1 MTAPTLLVIDDDPL
15 ILQCMTLCLPEPDYR
30 VLTAGTADA
39 GIEAFKRHSPDAVLC
54 DIQLPD
60 RSGLAVASEL
70 HELDPRIPVIL
81 ITGHGTAETAITAM
95 SGGAFDYVTKPF
107 EPDDILPLIDSA
119 LETSRMAKQP
129 AVLPTDSNL
138 KAASSDRVL
147 GNCPAMVDVFR
158 SIGRVA
164 TRDVAVL
171 ILGETGTGK
180 EVVARA
186 IYQHSK
192 RYDQIFHA
200 INCAA
205 IPENLLESELFG
217 HEKGAF
223 TGADQRRIGKF
234 EVCNGGTLFL
244 DEIGDMSPVMQ
255 TKLLRVLQ
263 EKQFERVGSSR
274 TISTDIRIIAATNRN
289 LESAIADGTFRSDLF
304 YRLNEFTI
312 SLPPLRERG
321 GDLPALIEHFF
332 NVFAKQLETEFV
344 SIAPE
349 TMQRLCSHSWPGNV
363 RELQGIIKQTL
374 LKASGPVIV
383 PAFLPSLLGPDG
395 PSKQLEGSETTWH
408 KGFIEEVDRLFSS
421 GSHLIHDEVTD
432 QVQRLVFT
440 RVLEATGGNLSDAA
454 NRLGI
459 SRPTLRNRMKQ
470 LGVRVTHSWVD
481 RTSNRLEEFVAE
493 VGHALRLIR

>member
-15 ILQCMTLCLPEPDYR
+15 ILQCMKLCLPEPDYT
-30 VLTAGTADA
+30 VLVASTAEH
-39 GIEAFKRHSPDAVLC
+39 GINIFRQSRPDAVLC

-60 RSGLAVASEL
+60 RSGLAAASEL
-70 HELDPRIPVIL
+70 REIDRRIPVIL

-95 SGGAFDYVTKPF
+95 SNGAFDYVTKPF
-107 EPDDILPLIDSA
+107 EPDEILPLIDSA
-119 LETSRMAKQP
+119 LETSRMARRP
-129 AVLPTDSNL
+129 AVLPSDKPMHT
-138 KAASSDRVL
+138 AAADQVL
-147 GNCPAMVDVFR
+147 GRCDAMVEVFR

-164 TRDVAVL
+164 SKDVAVL

-186 IYQHSK
+186 IYQHSH
-192 RYDQIFHA
+192 RHDQVFHA

-234 EVCNGGTLFL
+234 EICDKGTLFL

-263 EKQFERVGSSR
+263 EKEFERVGGSKP
-274 TISTDIRIIAATNRN
+274 IKTDVRILAATNRD
-289 LESAIADGTFRSDLF
+289 LETAIGDGSFRSDLF

-312 SLPPLRERG
+312 RLPPMRERG
-321 GDLPALIEHFF
+321 DDVPLMIEHFF
-332 NVFAKQLETEFV
+332 SAFARQLGKEFI

-349 TMQRLCSHSWPGNV
+349 TMQSLCQHHWPGNV
-363 RELQGIIKQTL
+363 RELQGVIKQTL

-383 PAFLPSLLGPDG
+383 PAFLP
-395 PSKQLEGSETTWH
+395 PSFHRDPKHDITTPSSSDWRSDLSRLIATRLAAGS
-408 KGFIEEVDRLFSS
+408 FSIS
-421 GSHLIHDEVTD
+421 SDIHDEVDRVLID
-432 QVQRLVFT
+432 QVLK
-440 RVLEATGGNLSDAA
+440 ATQGNLSEAST
-454 NRLGI
+454 RLGI
-459 SRPTLRNRMKQ
+459 SRPTLRSRLKQ
-470 LGVRVTHSWVD
+470 LGLTRH
-481 RTSNRLEEFVAE
+481 
-493 VGHALRLIR
+493 